1 MLQLHET
8 QTGLHMR
15 ITKLFLILALLGGIA
30 TGCAVNPVTGKNEL
44 SIVSESQELAIG
56 AQQYGPSQ
64 QSQGG
69 IYSVD
74 PELTAYVNEVGQRLA
89 AVSDRQL
96 PYEFVVLNNSVP
108 NAWALPGGKM
118 AVNRG
123 LLTQLDSEAELAA
136 VLGHEIV
143 HAAAKHGANA
153 MQRGMVLQGLLA
165 VTALSAA
172 DSEYAYYIV
181 GGAQLG
187 GQLISTKYGRNAELE
202 ADYYGMQYMAR
213 AGYDPAAA
221 ISLQETFVQLSE
233 GRQSNWIDGLFAS
246 HPPSMDRVNANKQT
260 AAELNVK
267 GEVNTRR
274 YMSKMAYLADMQPA
288 YDAFDEAG
296 ALAKKSDFR
305 SASLNLNKAIEL
317 EPAEPRFYGL
327 KGDILLAQKKYR
339 EADQAFTSA
348 LAKDDAYYEYYLGRG
363 LAKSKRG
370 MMQEAREDLTRST
383 ELLPTAVAATALG
396 EISLNQGN
404 RSAAK
409 SYFESAMTAGGP
421 IGRKAGNAYLQI
433 DVTDDPVKYLKVQ
446 AQLSNEREL
455 LALLSNESPARMSDV
470 SLEFLAT
477 LNGQPIRR
485 VISVKSLDAR
495 ASGNVSSGWTI
506 RETDQLENLNIK
518 ILSAA
523 PSFD

>member
-1 MLQLHET
+1 MVQFHKT
-8 QTGLHMR
+8 QTRFHMQT
-15 ITKLFLILALLGGIA
+15 IKIFSFLALLSVLA

-44 SIVSESQELAIG
+44 SLIPESQELAIG

-74 PELTAYVNEVGQRLA
+74 PELTKYVNEVGQKLA
-89 AVSDRQL
+89 VVSDRKL

-108 NAWALPGGKM
+108 NAWALPGGKI

-123 LLTQLDSEAELAA
+123 LLMQLDTEAELAA

-172 DSEYAYYIV
+172 NSDYANYII
-181 GGAQLG
+181 GGAQVG
-187 GQLISTKYGRNAELE
+187 AQLISTRHGRDAELE

-246 HPPSMDRVNANKQT
+246 HPPSIDRVNANIRT
-260 AAELNVK
+260 AAELNVQ
-267 GEVNTRR
+267 GITNGRQ
-274 YMSKMAYLADMQPA
+274 YMSKMAYMADKQPA

-296 ALAKKSDFR
+296 VLANKNEFET
-305 SASLNLNKAIEL
+305 ANLNLDKAIQL
-317 EPAEPRFYGL
+317 EPAEARFHGL
-327 KGDILLAQKKYR
+327 RGDILLAQKRYQ
-339 EADQAFTSA
+339 EAEEEFSIA
-348 LAKDDAYYEYYLGRG
+348 LDRDDSYYEYYLGRG

-370 MMQEAREDLTRST
+370 MAQEAREDLTRSN
-383 ELLPTAVAATALG
+383 ELLPTAIAANALG
-396 EISLNQGN
+396 EISLNFGD
-404 RSAAK
+404 RKAAK
-409 SYFESAMTAGGP
+409 TYFQSAMTAGGA
-421 IGRKAGNAYLQI
+421 AGARAQNAYLQL
-433 DVTDDPVKYLKVQ
+433 DVTDEPVKYLKVQ
-446 AQLSNEREL
+446 AQLSEQREL
-455 LALLSNESPARMSDV
+455 LALLSNGSPAEMSDV

-485 VISVKSLDAR
+485 MISVKSL
-495 ASGNVSSGWTI
+495 ASGASGSVSSGWTI

-518 ILSAA
+518 VLSANA
-523 PSFD
+523 SF

>member
-1 MLQLHET
+1 M
-8 QTGLHMR
+8 QT
-15 ITKLFLILALLGGIA
+15 IKIFSLIALLSGLA

-44 SIVSESQELAIG
+44 SLIPESRELAIG

-74 PELTAYVNEVGQRLA
+74 PELTKYVNEVGQKLA
-89 AVSDRQL
+89 VVSDRKL

-108 NAWALPGGKM
+108 NAWALPGGKI

-123 LLTQLDSEAELAA
+123 LLMQLDTEAELAA

-172 DSEYAYYIV
+172 NSDYGNYII
-181 GGAQLG
+181 GGAQMG
-187 GQLISTKYGRNAELE
+187 AQLISTRHGRNAELE

-246 HPPSMDRVNANKQT
+246 HPPSIDRVNANKRT
-260 AAELNVK
+260 AAELNVQ
-267 GEVNTRR
+267 GIQNSRQ

-288 YDAFDEAG
+288 YDAFDEAS
-296 ALAKKSDFR
+296 ALASKSEFKT
-305 SASLNLNKAIEL
+305 ANLNLNKAIQL
-317 EPAEPRFYGL
+317 EPAEARFYGL
-327 KGDILLAQKKYR
+327 KGDILLAQKKYKDA
-339 EADQAFTSA
+339 EKAFSVA
-348 LAKDDAYYEYYLGRG
+348 LEQDDGYYEYYLGRG

-370 MMQEAREDLTRST
+370 LVQEARDDLTRSA
-383 ELLPTAVAATALG
+383 ELLPTAVAANALG
-396 EISLNQGN
+396 EISLNLGN

-409 SYFESAMTAGGP
+409 TYFQSAMTAGGP
-421 IGRKAGNAYLQI
+421 VGASAGSAYLQI
-433 DVTDDPVKYLKVQ
+433 DVTDAPLKYLKVQ
-446 AQLSNEREL
+446 AQLSEQREL
-455 LALLSNESPARMSDV
+455 LALLSNDSPAQMADISV
-470 SLEFLAT
+470 EFLAT

-485 VISVKSLDAR
+485 IISVKALAPR
-495 ASGNVSSGWTI
+495 TSGAVASGWTI
-506 RETDQLENLNIK
+506 KETDQLENLNIK
-518 ILSAA
+518 ILSANA
-523 PSFD
+523 IF